1 MLHHF
6 ADNDGGAHYKEEAIR
21 RLMPLL
27 DPNSYPQSNA
37 SFDNPSEC
45 SSAGA
50 QSDDTSNTDTVVF
63 PLVQMGPF
71 GISID
76 DTVTR
81 RLLETS
87 PVGSEICL
95 ASGYFNLTGHYI
107 AAILDAS
114 KSSCN
119 IVTASP
125 EVSKREWSL
134 HRGYDCV
141 S

>member
-1 MLHHF
+1 M
-6 ADNDGGAHYKEEAIR
+6 YKEEAIR
-21 RLMPLL
+21 RLAPLL
-27 DPNSYPQSNA
+27 DPDSYPQSNA
-37 SFDNPSEC
+37 SLDNPSES
-45 SSAGA
+45 SSA
-50 QSDDTSNTDTVVF
+50 DTPSTDTIVF

-71 GISID
+71 GISVD

-87 PVGSEICL
+87 PAGSEICL

-114 KSSCN
+114 KSSYN

-125 EVSKREWSL
+125 EVSHIHKVISASAANAWFVCTNGL
-134 HRGYDCV
+134 W
-141 S
+141 